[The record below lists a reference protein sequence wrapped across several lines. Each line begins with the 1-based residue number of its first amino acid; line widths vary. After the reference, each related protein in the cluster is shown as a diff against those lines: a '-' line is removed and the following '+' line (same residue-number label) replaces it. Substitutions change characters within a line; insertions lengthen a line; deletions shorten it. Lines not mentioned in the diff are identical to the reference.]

1 MEQAKKEGIL
11 AAAAR
16 AFARFGFKKA
26 SVDTIAREA
35 GVAKG
40 TVYLACDTKEDLFYQ
55 TVHREVRAWTAEIAK
70 LIDPRA
76 SAEELLV
83 SATQAGFRYM
93 HERPLV
99 KELLFGQHHLLL
111 PEWRH
116 RLDELREL
124 SRSNCIEILKMG
136 VRQGVFRAD
145 LDIEEVAKILQDVLI
160 ATHLFLDR
168 GVDADEKVARR
179 LATGLDL
186 LMNGLKAP
194 KHDHKPAEKK
204 GTHAH
209 A

>member
-1 MEQAKKEGIL
+1 LEQAKKDCIL
-11 AAAAR
+11 HAACR

-26 SVDTIAREA
+26 SVEEIAKEA

-40 TVYLACDTKEDLFYQ
+40 TVYLAADTKEDLFYQ
-55 TVHREVRAWTAEIAK
+55 AVHREVRAWTAEIAK
-70 LIDPRA
+70 LIDPRV

-83 SATQAGFRYM
+83 RATQAGFEYM
-93 HERPLV
+93 HDRPLV

-124 SRSNCIEILKMG
+124 SRTNCIEILKLG
-136 VRQGVFRAD
+136 VRQGVFRGD

-168 GVDADEKVARR
+168 GVDANEKIARR

-186 LMNGLKAP
+186 LMHGLKTP